1 MNIPKEIR
9 TGLYL
14 LLLIFNVQLAGN
26 GVLTITVFE
35 NQNLYMTAAVI
46 FGISTSSS
54 PQRACTPPTGSTSG
68 SITPGLPRGEG
79 GQCDER
85 PTQKNRK

>member
-79 GQCDER
+79 GQ
-85 PTQKNRK
+85 